1 MEGIV
6 IERITNI
13 LNNEVFKENLER
25 NKTAERERMFCKHD
39 LNHSIDVA
47 RIAYILNLED
57 QLDYDKELIYA
68 VALLHDITKWRQYED
83 GTPHN
88 ISAAEISDIILRSC
102 GFHGKEIET
111 CKNAIFKHRKLESE
125 SDSFTKLMYKADK
138 LSRCCFLCKAKNIC
152 NWNPEK
158 MNENLIY

>member
-88 ISAAEISDIILRSC
+88 ISAAEVSDIILGSC
-102 GFHGKEIET
+102 GFHGKEKEM
-111 CKNAIFKHRKLESE
+111 CKNAISKHRKLESE
-125 SDSFTKLMYKADK
+125 NDSFAELMYKADK
-138 LSRCCFLCKAKNIC
+138 LSRFCFFCKAKNIC
-152 NWNPEK
+152 NWSPEK
-158 MNENLIY
+158 MNKNLIY